1 VLDAIHQTLLAH
13 PWAGLLLV
21 AALAW
26 LEYVFPPAP
35 GDSAMLL
42 ACFLAGAGSL
52 PQGGTFAACFLGSVA
67 GALTAYAV
75 GARLGRSYFFLRS
88 EWAKGELQRFE
99 RGLERFGP
107 RLLLVNRFLPGVRGV
122 FLYGA
127 GIGRLPFRPVLVY
140 SSLGNLLWV
149 ALIGWAGTS
158 LGDSWDEVQGIFRRY
173 VWGIGIVLGIYV
185 TIGFVR
191 ARRRARLRAS
201 S

>member
-1 VLDAIHQTLLAH
+1 MLETIHQTLLAH

-26 LEYVFPPAP
+26 LEYVFPPSP

-52 PQGGTFAACFLGSVA
+52 PQGGTYAACVGGSIA
-67 GALTAYAV
+67 GALTAYAL

-88 EWAKGELQRFE
+88 EWAAGELQKFE
-99 RGLERFGP
+99 RGLQRFGP
-107 RLLLVNRFLPGVRGV
+107 RLLLFNRFLPGVRGV

-127 GIGRLPFRPVLVY
+127 GIGRLPWKPVLLY
-140 SSLGNLLWV
+140 SSVGNVLWV
-149 ALIGWAGTS
+149 GLIAWAGTS

-173 VWGIGIVLGIYV
+173 VWGIGIVIGIYV
-185 TIGFVR
+185 AVGFIR
-191 ARRRARLRAS
+191 ARRRARLRTS

>member
-26 LEYVFPPAP
+26 LEYVFPPSP

-52 PQGGTFAACFLGSVA
+52 PKGGTFAACFLGSVA
-67 GALTAYAV
+67 GALTAYAL

-127 GIGRLPFRPVLVY
+127 GIGRLPLRPVLVY
-140 SSLGNLLWV
+140 SSLGNLLWI